1 MNFVG
6 SREGEMEVRG
16 DLPEEVAPDPSFSVS
31 NSVPREQLKV
41 GGKRGHSQKM
51 EEPAHLERW
60 REHFI
65 CGGWLVTEQS

>member
-31 NSVPREQLKV
+31 NSVQRTAE
-41 GGKRGHSQKM
+41 GRGEKRTFPENGRACSPGEVERTFYMWRLAGH
-51 EEPAHLERW
+51 
-60 REHFI
+60 
-65 CGGWLVTEQS
+65 